1 MMDFLL
7 YALMALSLAIAVM
20 AYACIRAGVEYDRW
34 VEEFNREG
42 IQTALEPVLH
52 GSEVVG
58 YTVVQERR
66 CRAR

>member
-1 MMDFLL
+1 MIEFLL
-7 YALMALSLAIAVM
+7 WSVFIIAIATALV
-20 AYACIRAGVEYDRW
+20 AFSCILAGKEYDAW

-42 IQTALEPVLH
+42 IKTALSPVLQ

-66 CRAR
+66 CRPR